1 MRIAGVVAPVAP
13 IAPLVAVIALVAG
26 VGTPAPAAAQE
37 DDGEGQAAGGDSEKG
52 VFGVG
57 LIIGE
62 PTGVSAKYY
71 IGDDMAFD
79 FAAGATFI
87 GRGLQLHGDFLY
99 HPFILQN
106 TETFVF
112 PFYAG
117 AGLRIARR
125 DPGDMVER
133 HTRLGIRAVVG
144 GLLDFREIP
153 IDIFFEAALV
163 GDYQTI
169 DNDAFGLDFNV
180 SAGVRYYF

>member
-1 MRIAGVVAPVAP
+1 MRIAVA
-13 IAPLVAVIALVAG
+13 LIALIAAA
-26 VGTPAPAAAQE
+26 TPALAQE
-37 DDGEGQAAGGDSEKG
+37 ETDNTGEDISSSAETEKG
-52 VFGVG
+52 VFGLG

-62 PTGVSAKYY
+62 PTGVCGKYY

-87 GRGLQLHGDFLY
+87 GRGLQIHGDFLY

-106 TETFVF
+106 SKTFVL

-125 DPGDMVER
+125 DPGDMIER
-133 HTRLGIRAVVG
+133 HTRLGLRMVVG
-144 GLLDFREIP
+144 GLIDFREIP
-153 IDIFFEAALV
+153 IDIFFETALI
-163 GDYQTI
+163 GDYRTI
-169 DNDAFGLDFNV
+169 DNDNFGIDFNI